1 MEGDTTS
8 DKYQKIVEGTE
19 LDVDVDV
26 EISSAILCAPLV
38 WCTVDSFRN
47 PEMDKADSKA
57 RRDNLV
63 QVMAERLGTSEEHA
77 DRAIT
82 LYETLSKPRENNE

>member
-26 EISSAILCAPLV
+26 EIS
-38 WCTVDSFRN
+38 
-47 PEMDKADSKA
+47 
-57 RRDNLV
+57 
-63 QVMAERLGTSEEHA
+63 
-77 DRAIT
+77 
-82 LYETLSKPRENNE
+82 